1 MEDFPCHDYTRD
13 ATRSGWAVVR
23 FDYLSADTV
32 RVLAFGYKK
41 CVVDSK
47 VVEVPI
53 EPGEL
58 VSLSMPDGTALY
70 EVLRIGYGFNP
81 DDLYEAD
88 LKYVQHLTG
97 IRIAGIGSD
106 REKHAR
112 ALAWGE
118 KLQASRQH
126 GSDA

>member
-1 MEDFPCHDYTRD
+1 MKDFPCHDYTRS
-13 ATRSGWAVVR
+13 ASRWGWAIVW
-23 FDYLSADTV
+23 FESLGAETV
-32 RVLAFGYKK
+32 KVNAFGFKNE
-41 CVVDSK
+41 VVDGK
-47 VVEVPI
+47 NVEIPL

-58 VSLSMPDGTALY
+58 IALSMPDGTALY
-70 EVLRIGYGFNP
+70 EILRINYKFNP

-112 ALAWGE
+112 ALAWG
-118 KLQASRQH
+118 KRLQGSRLPAA
-126 GSDA
+126 DA